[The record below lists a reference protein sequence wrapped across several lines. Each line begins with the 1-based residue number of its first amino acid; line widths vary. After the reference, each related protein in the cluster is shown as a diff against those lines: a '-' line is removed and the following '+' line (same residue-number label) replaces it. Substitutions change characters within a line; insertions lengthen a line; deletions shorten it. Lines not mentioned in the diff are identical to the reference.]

1 MQADILLKTLTSSG
15 FKNINVAVNT
25 ASFVICIFVWAGF
38 DICRIVVALFH
49 A

>member
-1 MQADILLKTLTSSG
+1 MPADILLKTLFLSG

-25 ASFVICIFVWAGF
+25 DSFVICIFVWAGF
-38 DICRIVVALFH
+38 DICGLVVALFH